1 MWGACRTITKTYST
15 SSGDGSLFSIL
26 FESPELSFVLFVK
39 GKVAKHRIFTSPAQL
54 AASVTIM
61 TEQIELFAID
71 NPCIGRCESNKK
83 GYCFG
88 CLRNRTERQLWQKM
102 TNTQKREVLR
112 LIQGRK
118 QRIEKRLLENSRQQ
132 TQFQQTHQSTQTISA
147 EFIESKHTSGN
158 LFDEW

>member
-1 MWGACRTITKTYST
+1 
-15 SSGDGSLFSIL
+15 
-26 FESPELSFVLFVK
+26 
-39 GKVAKHRIFTSPAQL
+39 
-54 AASVTIM
+54 M

-132 TQFQQTHQSTQTISA
+132 KQFQQTHQSTQTISA
-147 EFIESKHTSGN
+147 EFIESKHASGN